1 MKRRKKI
8 ILLSILFAS
17 FVCFLNASIKK
28 LDPWKNWLKE
38 VDLIMIKA
46 EKAVFK
52 SLETEED
59 RKRFQESFWKVRD
72 PRPETPHNEY
82 KGEFYRRRQYAE
94 TKLEGANSDRG
105 QIYILLGKP
114 FEIKN
119 FSSREKVVDCE
130 LWIYKAEGRPELP
143 ALMYLLFY
151 RPEDFGR
158 YRQFYPG
165 LHSALD
171 LINPGYLLEITSKYE
186 AYSIIKRGFP
196 ELARATVSIIPVEGD
211 LTFGIPL
218 TYSGSVIAKIYRLPE
233 KEVEQNYL
241 KNFGSL
247 EGTVDV
253 TYSVKAIGGK
263 GFISLSE
270 NRGFK
275 FLNYSIIPDVIHMS
289 KTAENL
295 HTAII
300 NINLRVED
308 LEGKTIHQQERN
320 INLKISDP
328 GKKAALEER
337 KLVFKDFAPIVEGEF
352 DVSITFSNKA
362 SNEFFVYKER
372 INITDKTVPVLVGF
386 KIKKIN
392 SDNFMP
398 FSTGDYK
405 VLLDPRLIF
414 DKTDSLEGLI
424 FSEKPPHIH
433 LTSLRDENNSIEIKD
448 IMKQGNLYVF
458 RQPLM
463 NIKSENYY
471 LSIKNEKGEIYNKII
486 FVLPFHVE
494 KPLEH
499 ERIEP
504 SSSNFNYLFAMALQ
518 HFNKG
523 DVDTAIEY
531 FKKLPEDLWN
541 SKTLPSIA
549 RAYYAK
555 KDYEKVIELLEKENI
570 TKNYTVLLL
579 LANSSLELKRLTK
592 AAEYF
597 EILRKYGDT
606 AKINSA
612 LGAIYY
618 SLGDKEKAKVYWD
631 RAKNLEK
638 KSQKKNLNKDKES

>member
-1 MKRRKKI
+1 MKRQKKI
-8 ILLSILFAS
+8 ILSSIFFAS
-17 FVCFLNASIKK
+17 FLCLLSASTKES
-28 LDPWKNWLKE
+28 DPWKNWLKE
-38 VDLIMIKA
+38 VDLIMTKA

-59 RKRFQESFWKVRD
+59 RKRFQDSFWKARD
-72 PRPETPHNEY
+72 SSPETPHNEY
-82 KGEFYRRRQYAE
+82 KMEFYRRREYAE

-105 QIYILLGKP
+105 QIYILLGEPLDK
-114 FEIKN
+114 KN
-119 FSSREKVVDCE
+119 FEGEEKVVDCE
-130 LWIYKAEGRPELP
+130 LWIYKAERRPELP
-143 ALMYLLFY
+143 PFMYLLFY

-158 YRQFYPG
+158 FRQFHPG

-171 LINPGYLLEITSKYE
+171 LITPGFKLELTSQYQAYE
-186 AYSIIKRGFP
+186 IIRRRYP
-196 ELARATVSIIPVEGD
+196 ELAKATVSIIPVEGD
-211 LTFGIPL
+211 PAFGPPL

-241 KNFGSL
+241 KNFASL

-253 TYSVKAIGGK
+253 TYSVNEIGGK

-270 NRGFK
+270 NRGFM
-275 FLNYSIIPDVIHMS
+275 FLNYSIIPDVIHLS
-289 KTAENL
+289 KTAENI
-295 HTAII
+295 HSAII
-300 NINLRVED
+300 NINLRIED

-320 INLKISDP
+320 INLEIDDP
-328 GKKAALEER
+328 QEKAALEQR
-337 KLVFKDFAPIVEGEF
+337 KLVFNDFAPIVEGEF

-372 INITDKTVPVLVGF
+372 ISITDKTVPVLVGF
-386 KIKKIN
+386 KIEETH
-392 SDNFMP
+392 SDNFMS
-398 FSTGDYK
+398 FSTDDYK

-414 DKTDSLEGLI
+414 NRTDSLEGLI
-424 FSEKPPHIH
+424 FSAQPPHIQ
-433 LTSLRDENNSIEIKD
+433 LTSLEDESNSIEIKD
-448 IMKQGNLYVF
+448 IVKQGNLCVF
-458 RQPLM
+458 RQPLVD
-463 NIKSENYY
+463 IKSENYY
-471 LSIKNEKGEIYNKII
+471 LSIRNEKAEIYNKII
-486 FVLPFHVE
+486 FVLPFRVE

-523 DVDTAIEY
+523 DADRAIEY

-555 KDYEKVIELLEKENI
+555 NDYKKVIELLEKENI
-570 TKNYTVLLL
+570 TKDYTVLLL
-579 LANSSLELKRLTK
+579 LANSSLELNKLPK

-597 EILRKYGDT
+597 EMLRKYGDT
-606 AKINSA
+606 AKINRA

-618 SLGDKEKAKVYWD
+618 SLGDKEKANVYWD

-638 KSQKKNLNKDKES
+638 KIK